1 MSELD
6 IVREFVEKIN
16 QQDVEGL
23 VSLMTE
29 DHVFID
35 GLGNRVSGREEMR
48 AAWQQYFAMCP
59 DYHVSVEHGI
69 EAGPVVGLF
78 GSAGGTIKGKRW
90 QIPAAW
96 LALVEAG
103 AVREW
108 RVYADNKPVYE
119 ILARM

>member
-59 DYHVSVEHGI
+59 DYHVSVEHAL

-96 LALVEAG
+96 LALVEAS

-119 ILARM
+119 ILAR